1 MDVHV
6 LQILLK
12 HGRPCFTKFFK
23 TWTSIFYNFLKD
35 GRPGFQNL
43 KKMDVQVFVGRPGF
57 PDYRP
62 IVQHPWNTTTQNVY
76 I

>member
-35 GRPGFQNL
+35 GRPDFQNL
-43 KKMDVQVFVGRPGF
+43 KKMDVHVFVGRPCF
-57 PDYRP
+57 LDYRP
-62 IVQHPWNTTTQNVY
+62 IVQHPWNTTTRQAL
-76 I
+76 